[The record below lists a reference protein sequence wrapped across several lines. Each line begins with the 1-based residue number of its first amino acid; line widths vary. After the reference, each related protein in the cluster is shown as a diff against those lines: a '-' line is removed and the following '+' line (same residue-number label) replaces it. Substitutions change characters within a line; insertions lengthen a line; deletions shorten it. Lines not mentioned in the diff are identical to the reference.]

1 MKFLYCSDIH
11 ITNRIWKGIPQIAGD
26 AMRVCQEINTLCRNS
41 ADSNIVLGG
50 DTFDSVRVTAYD
62 LTCYRMLVAGLNVW
76 HIDGTHDP
84 EFEGCDMHYAM
95 QPMQDCTGIVTSRRG
110 DLKGLEPFGYEHA
123 WGIAYQRTRELFLAE
138 LERVPADVRIL
149 FIHNA
154 FRHLLGHEG
163 AWAVQAEDIPEHI
176 QCVFAGDVHTVDA
189 RTTNE
194 GKTLI
199 ISTGSAYPRNIR
211 QAREVPKVVIM
222 DTENIRMPEW
232 HDISVR
238 NYAYADGEST
248 IQDLKDL
255 LGLMPRNS
263 LMTVLF
269 YSYTDPSVIPDL
281 KAGLRDDWVIP
292 VFVRKPVEQ
301 QPEATVETA
310 FDSGD
315 VHGAFSE
322 FFNDETIAE
331 QAIRLYEA
339 PDTKAEIAEW
349 MKVRNIQPIIRKE

>member
-11 ITNRIWKGIPQIAGD
+11 ITNRIWKGVPQIAGD
-26 AMRVCQEINTLCRNS
+26 AMRVCQELNTLCRNN

-62 LTCYRMLVAGLNVW
+62 LTCYRILISGLNVW

-84 EFEGCDMHYAM
+84 EFEGCSIHYAM
-95 QPMQDCTGIVTSRRG
+95 QTRQDSTAGLISTRG
-110 DLKGLEPFGYEHA
+110 DLKGFKPFGYDHV

-138 LERVPADVRIL
+138 LKMVPADTRVL

-176 QCVFAGDVHTVDA
+176 QCVFAGDVHTADES
-189 RTTNE
+189 TTND
-194 GKTLI
+194 GKTFI

-211 QAREVPKVVIM
+211 QAREAPKAVIV
-222 DTENIRMPEW
+222 DTDSLHMPEW

-238 NYAYADGEST
+238 NYVYADDTAGV
-248 IQDLKDL
+248 QDLKDI
-255 LGLMPRNS
+255 LGLLPRNS
-263 LMTVLF
+263 LMTVMF
-269 YSYTDPSVIPDL
+269 CSYTDPNVIPAL
-281 KAGLRDDWVIP
+281 KAGLKDEWVIP
-292 VFVRKPVEQ
+292 VFVRKPPVQ
-301 QPEATVETA
+301 QEETADATA
-310 FDSGD
+310 FDSDD

-322 FFNDETIAE
+322 FFEDETISE

-339 PDTKAEIAEW
+339 PDPKAEIAEW
-349 MKVRNIQPIIRKE
+349 MKVRNIQPIIRKK